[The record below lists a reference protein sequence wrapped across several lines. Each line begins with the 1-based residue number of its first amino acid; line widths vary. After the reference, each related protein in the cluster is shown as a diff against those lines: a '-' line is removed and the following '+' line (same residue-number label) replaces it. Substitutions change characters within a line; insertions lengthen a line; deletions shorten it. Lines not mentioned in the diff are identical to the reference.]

1 MCLKLHVHLK
11 MHDLSTAF
19 LLCTVAAFLFLFFF
33 VLFFFILF
41 FFYLL

>member
-1 MCLKLHVHLK
+1 MCLKLHMHLK
-11 MHDLSTAF
+11 MDDLSTAF
-19 LLCTVAAFLFLFFF
+19 LLYTIAAFLFFV

>member
-19 LLCTVAAFLFLFFF
+19 LLYTVVAFLFFF